1 MFITD
6 LSIRRPTVSWVMSL
20 ILIIFGLFV
29 FWKLPVRELPN
40 GIQPPVVQVQVDYKS
55 AAASIVDQ
63 EVTQVLEDVIGGAE
77 GIKNIDSKSENG
89 RSTINVEFD
98 TSIDLDNAA
107 NDIRERVARVVDN
120 LPSESDPPQIL
131 KRAAGFTTT
140 MWLSLSSS
148 TWSDLELGDYA
159 ERFLVDQFSS
169 VKNVGRIR
177 VGGLRELSIR
187 VWVDP
192 IKLAANDLT
201 IKEVESAMRGEN
213 ISLPAGTLEADN
225 IDLTLNLDKSYNDIN
240 SIKQLPIKKKNNK
253 VILLSDVANVEF
265 GPVSEKTL
273 FKAQTKDQINLK
285 TVGIGIYA
293 RSGASTVELSNEIK
307 KKIIEVKKSLPE
319 ELDLRVSFNRANYV
333 EAAIEEVYKT
343 LFIAFIL
350 VVLIIY
356 LFLGNLKAVIVPAI
370 ALPVSL
376 IASFLG
382 LYIFGLSIN
391 IFVLLSFILA
401 IGIITDDSV
410 IMTDAIY
417 RRIENGEN
425 SLVAAYKGSKQIS
438 FAIIAT
444 TLILVAVFLPLI
456 FIKGISGTLFRET
469 AIALSFSIVVS
480 SFVALTLSPMLASK
494 FLNKKT
500 SKKFIIRK
508 FENIFSNF
516 ANFYKE
522 TLGTVIYKTRTVGI
536 FIIFI
541 IIASILLFNFS
552 KKELLPM
559 EDRGAYLIIGA
570 TDEGSSFEYTQEQAQ
585 KVEARLLPLLQ
596 AEDSPYSRFIMRV
609 PGFGSSANSYNSFII
624 IALLDDWKNRKKGQ
638 QIVLREAIGKIVTLP
653 QALAFPISPQSI
665 RVSSYNKPVQM
676 VIYGSTYEELEEIQ
690 KKIIRKLRSNKN
702 LSRIDSDYN
711 RNKPEVKLIINKNKA
726 KDLGVSTKAIGET
739 LETLYGGKKIT
750 TFNKLGK
757 EYPIIVQQYLSDRR
771 NKEGVSKIFVR
782 SETNSKLISLANL
795 VSFKEEGSA
804 KQLARYNRQ
813 RAVTISANINEGY
826 TLTEAIKFFEEVMSS
841 EAPKNQITWKGKSEE
856 IKETSNELFII
867 FALALLTAYLV
878 MAATFNSFIH
888 PFIIV
893 LTVPLAIFGGLVF
906 ILFLNSS
913 VNIFSQIALII
924 LIGISTKNSILI
936 VDFANQIRTTGK
948 NIDTAVKE
956 ACAVR
961 FRPIIMTSLSTMIAM
976 MPLVIGNIGPGAGEG
991 SRLAVGSTIL
1001 GGMIIS
1007 TFFTLYVTPSMYLA
1021 LAKNTK
1027 RIDVIDIELKKNYL
1041 KNNIFI
1047 FI

>member
-1 MFITD
+1 MFITE
-6 LSIRRPTVSWVMSL
+6 LSIRRPVVSWVMSL
-20 ILIIFGLFV
+20 ILIVFGLFV
-29 FWKLPVRELPN
+29 FWKLPVRELPS
-40 GIQPPVVQVQVDYKS
+40 GIQPPVVQVQVNYNS
-55 AAASIVDQ
+55 AAAPIVNQ

-89 RSTINVEFD
+89 RSTINIEFD
-98 TSIDLDNAA
+98 TSIELDNAA
-107 NDIRERVARVVDN
+107 NDVRERVARVVDN
-120 LPSESDPPQIL
+120 LPSEADPPQIL

-140 MWLSLSSS
+140 MWLALSSS

-159 ERFLVDQFSS
+159 ERYLVDTFSS
-169 VKNVGRIR
+169 VKNVGRIL

-187 VWVDP
+187 VWIDP

-201 IKEVESAMRGEN
+201 IQEVEQALRGEN
-213 ISLPAGTLEADN
+213 IRLPAGTLEADN
-225 IDLTLNLDKSYNDIN
+225 IDLTLNLDKSYN
-240 SIKQLPIKKKNNK
+240 SIETIEQLPIKKNNK
-253 VILLSDVANVEF
+253 QIVTLSDVAKIEF

-273 FKAQTKDQINLK
+273 FKAQRKDQLNLK

-293 RSGASTVELSNEIK
+293 KSGASTVELSKEIK
-307 KKIIEVKKSLPE
+307 KKIFEVNKTLPDGLKLE
-319 ELDLRVSFNRANYV
+319 IAFNRATYV
-333 EAAIEEVYKT
+333 GAAINEVYKT
-343 LFIAFIL
+343 LVIAFIL
-350 VVLIIY
+350 VVIIIY

-382 LYIFGLSIN
+382 IYLFGLSIN

-417 RRIENGEN
+417 RRIENGETP
-425 SLVAAYKGSKQIS
+425 LVASYKGSKQIT

-444 TLILVAVFLPLI
+444 TLILIAVFLPLI
-456 FIKGISGTLFRET
+456 FIEGISGTLFKET

-494 FLNKKT
+494 FLTKKT
-500 SKKFIIRK
+500 DKNFIINRFEK
-508 FENIFSNF
+508 FFLSFSK
-516 ANFYKE
+516 FYEE
-522 TLGTVIYKTRTVGI
+522 TLTVLMKKTKSITI
-536 FIIFI
+536 FIILI
-541 IIASILLFNFS
+541 IVGSILLFDFS

-559 EDRGAYLIIGA
+559 EDRGAYLVIGF
-570 TDEGSSFEYTQEQAQ
+570 TDEGSSFEYTQEKAQ
-585 KVEARLLPLLQ
+585 VIEKRLIPLLQ
-596 AEDSPYSRFIMRV
+596 EENSPYSRFIMRV
-609 PGFGSSANSYNSFII
+609 PGFGSSANSFNSFII
-624 IALLDDWKNRKKGQ
+624 IALLDNWDNRKKNSQ
-638 QIVLREAIGKIVTLP
+638 TVMREAIGKIVTVP
-653 QALAFPISPQSI
+653 QAVAFPISPQSI

-676 VIYGSTYEELEEIQ
+676 VIYGSTYEELEKIQ
-690 KKIIRKLRSNKN
+690 SQVIRTLRKNGN
-702 LSRIDSDYN
+702 LSRIESDYS
-711 RNKPEVKLIINKNKA
+711 RNKPEVKLLINKNKA
-726 KDLGVSTKAIGET
+726 KDLGVSTEKIGRT
-739 LETLYGGKKIT
+739 LETLYGGKRVT

-757 EYPIIVQQYLSDRR
+757 EYPIILQQYLADRR
-771 NKEGVSKIFVR
+771 NKEGISKIFVR
-782 SETNSKLISLANL
+782 SDTTGKLISLVNL
-795 VSFKEEGSA
+795 VDFKEVGAA
-804 KQLARYNRQ
+804 KELSRYNRQ
-813 RAVTISANINEGY
+813 PAVTISANISENY
-826 TLTEAIKFFEEVMSS
+826 SLSDAIKYLENTMEEV
-841 EAPKNQITWKGKSEE
+841 APQNQITWKGKSEE
-856 IKETSNELFII
+856 VKETSNELFII

-878 MAATFNSFIH
+878 MAATFNSFVH
-888 PFIIV
+888 PFIII

-936 VDFANQIRTTGK
+936 VDYANQIRTKGK
-948 NIDTAVKE
+948 NIETAVKE
-956 ACAVR
+956 ACSIR

-1007 TFFTLYVTPSMYLA
+1007 TFFTLYVTPTMYLA

-1027 RIDVIDIELKKNYL
+1027 RIDAVDIELKKEL
-1041 KNNIFI
+1041 R
-1047 FI
+1047 

>member
-1 MFITD
+1 MFITE
-6 LSIRRPTVSWVMSL
+6 LSIKRPTVSWVMSL
-20 ILIIFGLFV
+20 ILIVFGLFV

-40 GIQPPVVQVQVDYKS
+40 GIQPPVVQIQVDYKS

-63 EVTQVLEDVIGGAE
+63 EVTQVVEDVIGGAE

-98 TSIDLDNAA
+98 TSIDLDDAA

-120 LPSESDPPQIL
+120 LPSESDAPQIL

-159 ERFLVDQFSS
+159 ERYLVDQFSS

-187 VWVDP
+187 VWIDP

-201 IKEVESAMRGEN
+201 IKEVETAIRGEN

-225 IDLTLNLDKSYNDIN
+225 IDLTLNLDKSYNDID
-240 SIKQLPIKKKNNK
+240 SIKLLPIKKTGNK
-253 VILLSDVANVEF
+253 VILLSDVADIEF

-293 RSGASTVELSNEIK
+293 RSGASTVELSNDIK
-307 KKIIEVKKSLPE
+307 KKIIQVKKTLPK

-333 EAAIEEVYKT
+333 EAAIQEVYKT
-343 LFIAFIL
+343 LVIAFIL

-417 RRIENGEN
+417 RRIENGETP
-425 SLVAAYKGSKQIS
+425 LVAAYKGSKQIS

-456 FIKGISGTLFRET
+456 FIEGISGTLFRET

-500 SKKFIIRK
+500 SKKIFIHR
-508 FENIFSNF
+508 FEKIFLNF
-516 ANFYKE
+516 RNFYKE
-522 TLGTVIYKTRTVGI
+522 TLDAIIIKTKTVSFLII
-536 FIIFI
+536 SIIFI
-541 IIASILLFNFS
+541 SILLFNFS

-559 EDRGAYLIIGA
+559 EDRGAYLIIGS

-585 KVEARLLPLLQ
+585 KVEARLIPLLQ
-596 AEDSPYSRFIMRV
+596 ADDSPYARFIMRV
-609 PGFGSSANSYNSFII
+609 PGFGNSANSYNSFII
-624 IALLDDWKNRKKGQ
+624 IALLDDWKNRSKGQ
-638 QIVLREAIGKIVTLP
+638 QVVLREAIGKIVTLP

-665 RVSSYNKPVQM
+665 RVSNYNKPVQM

-690 KKIIRKLRSNKN
+690 KKVIQKLRFNKN

-711 RNKPEVKLIINKNKA
+711 RNKPEIKLIINKNKA
-726 KDLGVSTKAIGET
+726 KDLGVSTKSIGET

-782 SETNSKLISLANL
+782 SETNGRLISLANL

-804 KQLARYNRQ
+804 KELSRYNRQ
-813 RAVTISANINEGY
+813 RAITISANINEGY
-826 TLTEAIKFFEEVMSS
+826 TLTEAISFFEKVML
-841 EAPKNQITWKGKSEE
+841 EIAPENQITWKGKSEE

-867 FALALLTAYLV
+867 FFLALLTAYLV

-888 PFIIV
+888 PFIII
-893 LTVPLAIFGGLVF
+893 LTVPLAIFGGLIF

-913 VNIFSQIALII
+913 INIFSQIALII

-936 VDFANQIRTTGK
+936 VDYANRIRTTGK
-948 NIDTAVKE
+948 NIQIAVKE
-956 ACAVR
+956 ACLAR

-976 MPLVIGNIGPGAGEG
+976 VPLVIGNIGPGAGEG

-1027 RIDVIDIELKKNYL
+1027 RIDEVDLELKKEL
-1041 KNNIFI
+1041 SKK
-1047 FI
+1047 

>member
-1 MFITD
+1 MLITE
-6 LSIRRPTVSWVMSL
+6 LSIRRPVVSWVMSL
-20 ILIIFGLFV
+20 ILIVFGLFV
-29 FWKLPVRELPN
+29 FWKLPVRELPS
-40 GIQPPVVQVQVDYKS
+40 GLQPPVVQVQVDYAS
-55 AAASIVDQ
+55 ASAPIIDQ

-77 GIKNIDSKSENG
+77 GIKNIDSKSSNG
-89 RSTINVEFD
+89 RSTIKVEFD

-131 KRAAGFTTT
+131 KQAAGFTTT
-140 MWLSLSSS
+140 MWLALSSS

-159 ERFLVDQFSS
+159 ERYLVDTFSS
-169 VKNVGRIR
+169 VKNVGRIL

-201 IKEVESAMRGEN
+201 VQEVERALRGEN
-213 ISLPAGTLEADN
+213 IRLPAGTLEANN
-225 IDLTLNLDKSYNDIN
+225 IDLTLNLDKSYNSIET
-240 SIKQLPIKKKNNK
+240 IKQLPIKKTNK
-253 VILLSDVANVEF
+253 KVVVLSDVANIEF

-273 FKAQTKDQINLK
+273 FKAQRKDQLNLK

-293 RSGASTVELSNEIK
+293 RSGASTVELSKEIK
-307 KKIIEVKKSLPE
+307 KKIAKVNKSLPE
-319 ELDLRVSFNRANYV
+319 GLELEVAFNRATYIG
-333 EAAIEEVYKT
+333 AAINEVYKT
-343 LFIAFIL
+343 LIIAFVL
-350 VVLIIY
+350 VVIIIY

-382 LYIFGLSIN
+382 IYIFGLSIN

-425 SLVAAYKGSKQIS
+425 PLVAAYKGSKQIT

-444 TLILVAVFLPLI
+444 TLILIAVFLPLI
-456 FIKGISGTLFRET
+456 FIEGISGTLFRET

-494 FLNKKT
+494 FLNKKNN
-500 SKKFIIRK
+500 KNFIIRK
-508 FENIFSNF
+508 FEKFFLGF
-516 ANFYKE
+516 AKFYQE
-522 TLGTVIYKTRTVGI
+522 TLEVLVKKTKTVSV

-541 IIASILLFNFS
+541 IVASILLFNFS

-559 EDRGAYLIIGA
+559 EDRGAYLVIGF
-570 TDEGSSFEYTQEQAQ
+570 TDEGSSFEYTQEKAQ
-585 KVEARLLPLLQ
+585 VIEKRLIPLLQ
-596 AEDSPYSRFIMRV
+596 AENSPYSRFIMRV
-609 PGFGSSANSYNSFII
+609 PGFGSSATSYNSFII
-624 IALLDDWKNRKKGQ
+624 IALLDHWKNRKQ
-638 QIVLREAIGKIVTLP
+638 DSQTVMRQAIGKIVTVP
-653 QALAFPISPQSI
+653 QAVAFPISPQSI

-676 VIYGSTYEELEEIQ
+676 VIYGSTYEELESIQ
-690 KKIIRKLRSNKN
+690 NEVIGKLRRNRN
-702 LSRIDSDYN
+702 LSRIESDYS

-726 KDLGVSTKAIGET
+726 KDLGVSTET
-739 LETLYGGKKIT
+739 VGKSLETLYGGKRVT

-757 EYPIIVQQYLSDRR
+757 EYPIILQQYLSDRR
-771 NKEGVSKIFVR
+771 NKEGISKIFVR
-782 SETNSKLISLANL
+782 SDTTGKLISLSNL
-795 VSFKEEGSA
+795 VNFKEEGTA
-804 KQLARYNRQ
+804 KELSRYNRQ
-813 RAVTISANINEGY
+813 RAVTISSNISENY
-826 TLTEAIKFFEEVMSS
+826 TLSEAIKYLENIMAEVS
-841 EAPKNQITWKGKSEE
+841 PKSQITWKGKSEE

-888 PFIIV
+888 PFIII

-913 VNIFSQIALII
+913 INIFSQIALVI

-936 VDFANQIRTTGK
+936 VDYANQIRTTGK
-948 NIDTAVKE
+948 NIETAVKE
-956 ACAVR
+956 ACSIR

-991 SRLAVGSTIL
+991 SRLAVGATIL

-1007 TFFTLYVTPSMYLA
+1007 TFFTLYVTPTMYLS

-1027 RIDVIDIELKKNYL
+1027 RIDAVDIELKKQL
-1041 KNNIFI
+1041 R
-1047 FI
+1047 

>member
-1 MFITD
+1 MFITE
-6 LSIRRPTVSWVMSL
+6 LSIKRPTVSWVMSL
-20 ILIIFGLFV
+20 ILIVFGLFV

-40 GIQPPVVQVQVDYKS
+40 GIQPPIVQIQVDYKS

-63 EVTQVLEDVIGGAE
+63 EVTQVVEDVIGGAE

-98 TSIDLDNAA
+98 TSINLDNAA
-107 NDIRERVARVVDN
+107 NDIRERVARVLDN
-120 LPSESDPPQIL
+120 LPAESDPPQIL

-148 TWSDLELGDYA
+148 KWSDLELGDYA
-159 ERFLVDQFSS
+159 ERYLVDQFSS

-187 VWVDP
+187 VWIDP
-192 IKLAANDLT
+192 IRLAANDLT
-201 IKEVESAMRGEN
+201 IKEVETAMRGEN

-225 IDLTLNLDKSYNDIN
+225 IDLTLNLDKSYNNID
-240 SIKQLPIKKKNNK
+240 SVKQLPIKKTGNK
-253 VILLSDVANVEF
+253 VILLSDVANIDF

-293 RSGASTVELSNEIK
+293 RSGASTVELSNDIK
-307 KKIIEVKKSLPE
+307 KKLIQVKKSLPK

-343 LFIAFIL
+343 LLIAFIL

-382 LYIFGLSIN
+382 LYVFGLSIN

-417 RRIENGEN
+417 RRIENGETP
-425 SLVAAYKGSKQIS
+425 LVAAYKGSKQIS

-456 FIKGISGTLFRET
+456 FIEGISGTLFRET

-494 FLNKKT
+494 FIYKKT
-500 SKKFIIRK
+500 TKKIFLQK
-508 FENIFSNF
+508 FENIFIIF

-522 TLGTVIYKTRTVGI
+522 TLNNIIDKTKTVSF

-541 IIASILLFNFS
+541 VIASVLLFTFS

-559 EDRGAYLIIGA
+559 EDRGAYLIIGF
-570 TDEGSSFEYTQEQAQ
+570 TDEGTSFEYTQEQAQ
-585 KVEARLLPLLQ
+585 KVEAKLLPLLQ
-596 AEDSPYSRFIMRV
+596 AQDSPYSRFIMRV
-609 PGFGSSANSYNSFII
+609 PGFGNSANSYNSFII

-638 QIVLREAIGKIVTLP
+638 QVILREAIGKIVTLP
-653 QALAFPISPQSI
+653 QAVAFPISPQSI
-665 RVSSYNKPVQM
+665 RVSNYNKPVQM
-676 VIYGSTYEELEEIQ
+676 VVYGSTYEELEELQ
-690 KKIIRKLRSNKN
+690 KKVIRKLRSNKN
-702 LSRIDSDYN
+702 LSRIESDYN

-726 KDLGVSTKAIGET
+726 KDLGVSTKSIGET

-782 SETNSKLISLANL
+782 SETNGKLISLANL

-804 KQLARYNRQ
+804 KELARYNRQ

-826 TLTEAIKFFEEVMSS
+826 TLTEAISFFEDVMADL
-841 EAPKNQITWKGKSEE
+841 APEKQIAWKGKSEE
-856 IKETSNELFII
+856 VKETSNELFII

-888 PFIIV
+888 PFIII
-893 LTVPLAIFGGLVF
+893 LTVPLAIFGGLIF

-913 VNIFSQIALII
+913 INIFSQIALII

-936 VDFANQIRTTGK
+936 VDYANQIRTTGK
-948 NIDTAVKE
+948 NMSAAVKE

-976 MPLVIGNIGPGAGEG
+976 LPLVIGNIGPGAGEG

-1027 RIDVIDIELKKNYL
+1027 RIDVVDLELKKEL
-1041 KNNIFI
+1041 TKK
-1047 FI
+1047 